1 MRVTSGNRPRWFSP
15 GRVSYLV
22 RPARF
27 FLLSLL
33 LMGFPSTPGAA
44 QERRPEPTL
53 NAGFSTAKPGDPVDI
68 PLTLSGAEQPQMGSI
83 RAELTYPKNALTFVR
98 AEAGLASELAEAD
111 VRGTI
116 QDSSDEPNL
125 SVLTVSISPKR
136 PQRPGI
142 LLYLKFRVPTDSKKG
157 RVLLKVRS
165 VQATR
170 LDGAPLALA
179 KGKDGT
185 VEVFDR
191 DEQIPQV
198 GCFFFTH

>member
-1 MRVTSGNRPRWFSP
+1 MEVTSGNRLRWFPP

-22 RPARF
+22 KPARLL
-27 FLLSLL
+27 LLSILL
-33 LMGFPSTPGAA
+33 IGFPSARGAA
-44 QERRPEPTL
+44 QKRRPEPTL

-68 PLTLSGAEQPQMGSI
+68 PLTLSGAEQPQVGSI

-98 AEAGLASELAEAD
+98 AEAGLASEMAEAD

-116 QDSSDEPNL
+116 QDASDEPNL
-125 SVLTVSISPKR
+125 SLLTVSISPKK
-136 PQRPGI
+136 PLRPGI
-142 LLYLKFRVPTDSKKG
+142 LLYLKFRVPTESKKG
-157 RVLLKVRS
+157 RVQLKVRS

-191 DEQIPQV
+191 DEQIPQM

>member
-1 MRVTSGNRPRWFSP
+1 MTVASGIHLSWFSL
-15 GRVSYLV
+15 GRASYIVQPV
-22 RPARF
+22 RS

-33 LMGFPSTPGAA
+33 LMGFLSAPGAA
-44 QERRPEPTL
+44 QERRLEPTL
-53 NAGFSTAKPGDPVDI
+53 HAGFSTAKPGDPVDI
-68 PLTLSGAEQPQMGSI
+68 PLTLSGAEQPQVGSI

-98 AEAGLASELAEAD
+98 AEAGLASEMAEAD

-116 QDSSDEPNL
+116 QDASDEPNL
-125 SVLTVSISPKR
+125 SLLTVSISPKK
-136 PQRPGI
+136 PLRPGI
-142 LLYLKFRVPTDSKKG
+142 LLYLKFRVPTESKKG
-157 RVLLKVRS
+157 RVQLKVRS

-191 DEQIPQV
+191 DEQIPQM

>member
-1 MRVTSGNRPRWFSP
+1 MRVASGIRLRWFSP

-22 RPARF
+22 KTARF

-53 NAGFSTAKPGDPVDI
+53 HGGFSTAKPGDPIDI
-68 PLTLSGAEQPQMGSI
+68 PLSLSGAEQPQIGSI

-98 AEAGLASELAEAD
+98 AESGLASEMAEAD

-116 QDSSDEPNL
+116 QDASDEPNL
-125 SVLTVSISPKR
+125 SLLTVSIVPKK
-136 PQRPGI
+136 PLKPGI
-142 LLYLKFRVPTDSKKG
+142 LLYLKFRVPTEAKKG
-157 RVLLKVRS
+157 RVPLKVRS

-179 KGKDGT
+179 KGNDGT
-185 VEVFDR
+185 AEVFDR
-191 DEQIPQV
+191 DEQIPQM